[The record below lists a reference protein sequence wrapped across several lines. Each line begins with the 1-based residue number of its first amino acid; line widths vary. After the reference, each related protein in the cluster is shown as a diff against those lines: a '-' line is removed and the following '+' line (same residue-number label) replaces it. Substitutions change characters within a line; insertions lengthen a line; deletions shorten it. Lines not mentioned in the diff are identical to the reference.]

1 MSILEIV
8 LLVGICAVP
17 TLVFLWICGELMGDI
32 NKNEDG
38 YNRYNSS
45 FRVQCNAKDK
55 CDYRHSVMCASCRHN
70 CGARKEKT
78 SYIPR

>member
-1 MSILEIV
+1 MNILEIV
-8 LLVGICAVP
+8 LLIGLCMPVILAVI
-17 TLVFLWICGELMGDI
+17 WICNELIDSI

-38 YNRYNSS
+38 YNVYNSS
-45 FRVQCNAKDK
+45 AHVQCNAKDK
-55 CDYRHSVMCASCRHN
+55 CDWRHSSNCASCGHN

>member
-1 MSILEIV
+1 MNIWEIL
-8 LLVGICAVP
+8 LLIGLCMPVILLILLLCS
-17 TLVFLWICGELMGDI
+17 TLMDGL

-38 YNRYNSS
+38 YNVYNSS
-45 FRVQCNAKDK
+45 ARVQCNAKDK
-55 CDYRHSVMCASCRHN
+55 CDYRHTSMCASCRHN